1 MTFQEEVTRCAV
13 GSCSQYSSLTSSWCL
28 QLIA

>member
-13 GSCSQYSSLTSSWCL
+13 GSRSRYSSLTSSWCL
-28 QLIA
+28 